1 MPLICSNLRIGG
13 RQPDRRFTYDTLGE
27 DELALKKGHAWRSKS
42 GKRIVA
48 DRCTTKTVAC
58 VFVSGAGR
66 TFNRLSPRKF
76 GLMMGSDTVGSG
88 RRARVAAE
96 FID

>member
-1 MPLICSNLRIGG
+1 MTHWGK
-13 RQPDRRFTYDTLGE
+13 

-42 GKRIVA
+42 GKRIVG

-58 VFVSGAGR
+58 VFISGAGR
-66 TFNRLSPRKF
+66 TFSWLSPRNF
-76 GLMMGSDTVGSG
+76 GLMKGSYTAGFG

-96 FID
+96 FIN